1 MKKLAIVLGIISILG
16 FILLYNV
23 MYLGYFSITHVHKDI
38 VYTSIHLSTAI
49 AFFLLAGKET
59 SFTLY
64 WYIYSAIA
72 EFWAFLGLN
81 MLLSIWIYYPS
92 MYHIVI
98 ISLGAILL
106 LNIAIAI
113 KPVRN
118 TINNYITQLLNAFKR
133 WFC

>member
-1 MKKLAIVLGIISILG
+1 MKKLVAISGVIAVLCY
-16 FILLYNV
+16 ILLYNLTYSGYICV
-23 MYLGYFSITHVHKDI
+23 NHIYKDFMYTCI
-38 VYTSIHLSTAI
+38 YTSVATS
-49 AFFLLAGKET
+49 FFLLTVREKP
-59 SFTLY
+59 STLY